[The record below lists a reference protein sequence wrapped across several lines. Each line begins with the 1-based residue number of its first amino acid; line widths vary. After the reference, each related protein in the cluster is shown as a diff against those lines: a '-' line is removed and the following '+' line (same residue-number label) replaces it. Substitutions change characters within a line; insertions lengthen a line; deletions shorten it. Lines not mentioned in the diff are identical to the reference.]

1 MVDFAKLIATD
12 TERWIKVVKFANL
25 KSEER
30 AANLVGGNVM
40 FARRHLLQLATG
52 AFAAAGFADLAFAL
66 DYPTRPITIVVPFA
80 AGGATDV
87 LARVLSD
94 AMGKSLG
101 QTIIV
106 EDVTGAAG
114 SIGVARVVRAAPDGY
129 TLSIGTLTTHVLI
142 GGLYKLDF
150 DLLDGLI
157 PIAELAYEPLL
168 ICVRNGLPAHN
179 LRELIAWLK
188 ANPGKATVGIPG
200 AGSTGNLAGIA
211 FEKLTG
217 TSVQFVPYRGDA
229 PAVQD
234 MMAGQID
241 MMIEPSSNFTAQV
254 QAGTIRAIAV
264 PAKTRM
270 SSLPDVPTT
279 DEAGLPGYYASIWFG
294 FWAPKNTPQEIITK
308 LNAAA
313 VAALADDN
321 VKTRLNKLGQQ
332 VAARELQEPAAF
344 AAFQKSEAEKW
355 WPIIKA
361 ANLKVD

>member
-1 MVDFAKLIATD
+1 MRL
-12 TERWIKVVKFANL
+12 
-25 KSEER
+25 
-30 AANLVGGNVM
+30 
-40 FARRHLLQLATG
+40 ARRKFLHLATG
-52 AFAAAGFADLAFAL
+52 AAAATSYPGLSFAQ
-66 DYPTRPITIVVPFA
+66 DYPTRPITIVCPFA

-87 LARVLSD
+87 LARVMAD
-94 AMGKSLG
+94 PMGKSLG

-106 EDVTGAAG
+106 ENVTGAAG
-114 SIGVARVVRAAPDGY
+114 SIGVARVVRSQADGY

-150 DLLDGLI
+150 DLLNDLT

-168 ICVRNGLPAHN
+168 ICVKNSLPVHN
-179 LRELIAWLK
+179 LQELIAWLK
-188 ANPGKATVGIPG
+188 ANPGKASVGIPG
-200 AGSTGNLAGIA
+200 VGSTGNLAGIA
-211 FEKLTG
+211 FQNMTG
-217 TSVQFVPYRGDA
+217 TTFQFVPYRGDN
-229 PAVQD
+229 PAMQD

-241 MMIEPSSNFTAQV
+241 MMIEPSSTFPAQV

-264 PAKTRM
+264 PAKTRL
-270 SSLPDVPTT
+270 STLPDVPTT

-294 FWAPKNTPQEIITK
+294 LWAPKNTPKDVITK

-321 VKTRLNKLGQQ
+321 VKARLNKLGQQ
-332 VAARELQEPAAF
+332 VATRDLQEPAAF

-361 ANLKVD
+361 ANIKVE

>member
-1 MVDFAKLIATD
+1 MRIARRKLLHLGFGAAAAAS
-12 TERWIKVVKFANL
+12 FP
-25 KSEER
+25 R
-30 AANLVGGNVM
+30 AAG
-40 FARRHLLQLATG
+40 
-52 AFAAAGFADLAFAL
+52 AL

-87 LARVLSD
+87 LARVLADPMS
-94 AMGKSLG
+94 KPLG

-106 EDVTGAAG
+106 ENLTGAAG
-114 SIGVARVVRAAPDGY
+114 SIGVARVVRAPADGY

-150 DLLDGLI
+150 DLLTGLT

-168 ICVRNGLPAHN
+168 ICVKNSLPAKN
-179 LRELIAWLK
+179 LQELIAWLK
-188 ANPGKATVGIPG
+188 ANPGKASVGIPG
-200 AGSTGNLAGIA
+200 AGSTGNLAGIS
-211 FEKLTG
+211 FQNLTG
-217 TSVQFVPYRGDA
+217 TTFQFVPYRGDA

-264 PAKTRM
+264 LAKTRLQ
-270 SSLPDVPTT
+270 SLPDVPTT

-294 FWAPKNTPQEIITK
+294 LWAPKNTPKDIVAK
-308 LNAAA
+308 LNGAA
-313 VAALADDN
+313 VAALADEN
-321 VKTRLNKLGQQ
+321 VKVKLGKLGQQ
-332 VAARELQEPAAF
+332 VAARELQDPAAF
-344 AAFQKSEAEKW
+344 AAFQRSEADKW

-361 ANLKVD
+361 ANLKVE